1 MIRQKDG
8 WIDRQIKTDEQKEER
23 EREGMINRSK
33 CKGIVNLG
41 KRYTLWQL
49 FCHLNHIKSKNYKN
63 YTLKDVY

>member
-1 MIRQKDG
+1 M
-8 WIDRQIKTDEQKEER
+8 DRQIKTDEQKEER
-23 EREGMINRSK
+23 EGMINGSE

-49 FCHLNHIKSKNYKN
+49 FCHLNHIKSKSYKN